1 MEGSEESRKNETL
14 SLCRALS
21 IVSAVG
27 RAGGGAP
34 VLDIHYR
41 KFHDFKFGIV
51 GEMATK
57 LLPFPCM

>member
-41 KFHDFKFGIV
+41 KFHDFKFGNHDFMF
-51 GEMATK
+51 GNHDYK
-57 LLPFPCM
+57 FHK